1 MQVKAWGSVSFNFN
15 ETLYL
20 SQTAGG
26 SYSIVHGIINSNT
39 GGNGSINNGTGVI
52 SSISGGGGSISS
64 NVVSSG
70 ATMYHFK
77 VPLNMRGLFS
87 DVGVTPS
94 HDLYIDFLINFGTI
108 TVSSPSYGDLRA
120 ENIAIYNQNNK
131 LLGAYKDSLYWV
143 HDYVACDDIWE
154 PANFGG
160 YFSYP
165 FILEFDVA
173 CGALRNFDNVN
184 SCTLTWSGNCN
195 LSPATAEQV
204 AERVNDSGTQ
214 SRLDTQIS
222 QETTAQNTRTG
233 ILNQITS
240 FFGSFFENI
249 INALKSLFIPEDGY
263 FTDWFTRLNT
273 LLSAKLGMLYAPFD
287 LVISVLTALGSA
299 STSEAGIPFPELAW
313 DGQVIIPAQT
323 FYFSSLGS
331 SFNDLR
337 DAVYFGTDVVLLFAF
352 LVLLQ
357 RKINL
362 VMRGSEEG

>member
-1 MQVKAWGSVSFNFN
+1 MHVKAAESYNDNFSTSFTIYPTDNIESIYGQSTMTINNGIGSGSGAVSTRGAYKYYDYHFKIPFCLKKTWNGGSNDSNVLYRCLIRPTSGYSSSVGTISNLGVYTSSGDLLFTGWQSYEGCIKFYKGSELHQVIDGVDYGLNYPFYVEFDWSYKESVDAYGFNSGATVTFNFN
-15 ETLYL
+15 SFQMYIQSASASEIESYKTET
-20 SQTAGG
+20 
-26 SYSIVHGIINSNT
+26 
-39 GGNGSINNGTGVI
+39 
-52 SSISGGGGSISS
+52 
-64 NVVSSG
+64 
-70 ATMYHFK
+70 
-77 VPLNMRGLFS
+77 
-87 DVGVTPS
+87 
-94 HDLYIDFLINFGTI
+94 
-108 TVSSPSYGDLRA
+108 
-120 ENIAIYNQNNK
+120 
-131 LLGAYKDSLYWV
+131 
-143 HDYVACDDIWE
+143 
-154 PANFGG
+154 
-160 YFSYP
+160 
-165 FILEFDVA
+165 
-173 CGALRNFDNVN
+173 
-184 SCTLTWSGNCN
+184 
-195 LSPATAEQV
+195 
-204 AERVNDSGTQ
+204 NDKTTQ
-214 SRLDTQIS
+214 QKLDTQIS
-222 QETTAQNTRTG
+222 QEQTAQTTRTG

-263 FTDWFTRLNT
+263 FTTWFTRLNT

-287 LVISVLTALGSA
+287 LVISVLTALSSA